1 MIKKVLYGII
11 GFAVLLSLAVMTVQA
26 ADTTGPK
33 GPSTMSAMSSSSATN
48 GYEKV
53 TIKDILNKS
62 SDYFGKGVTIEG
74 KITQECPMRGCWITV
89 DDGTGILLVEL
100 SPNGFSIPLNQV
112 GNTAKAYGNVTLVGK
127 TRLLTFEP
135 GSPYIIGKKVE
146 ITGDIKQPLVSTG

>member
-11 GFAVLLSLAVMTVQA
+11 GFAVLLSLAVMAVQA
-26 ADTTGPK
+26 ADTTGPM
-33 GPSTMSAMSSSSATN
+33 GSSAMSPGSATN

-62 SDYFGKGVTIEG
+62 SDYLGKGVTIEG
-74 KITQECPMRGCWITV
+74 KIAQECPMRGCWITV

-100 SPNGFSIPLNQV
+100 SPNGFTIPLNQV
-112 GNTAKAYGNVTLVGK
+112 GNTAKVYGNVTLVGK
-127 TRLLTFEP
+127 TKLLTFEP

>member
-1 MIKKVLYGII
+1 MINKVFYGII
-11 GFAVLLSLAVMTVQA
+11 GFAVLLSLAVMTVEA
-26 ADTTGPK
+26 AGPM
-33 GPSTMSAMSSSSATN
+33 GSSTMSSSSATN

-53 TIKDILNKS
+53 AIKDILNKS
-62 SDYFGKGVTIEG
+62 SDYLGKGVTIEG

-100 SPNGFSIPLNQV
+100 SPNGFTIPLNQV
-112 GNTAKAYGNVTLVGK
+112 GNTAKVYGNVTLVGK
-127 TRLLTFEP
+127 TKLLTFEP